1 MNHSYPTLLSLLLL
15 LGCTPKNGD
24 SGLVDSNIS
33 SCLTDGTPTEPFE
46 LFPDLPTTQI
56 HADIAFDG
64 QLIWTVFNL
73 PNNES
78 DFDVYLGAIDCTG
91 TVAVEPQQILNIPGL
106 NQTTPRIAIS
116 EDNILIAAQSD
127 NGSSANNLSIH
138 LYVQHRDGTLI
149 SEREWTPTINDTDL
163 GNRWLPS
170 ISGDSDGFWLAAA
183 AANGTHF
190 QTAVQ
195 RLNSNGEDVSP
206 PFWVGPNT
214 YAVFPNIDGTPT
226 EFVAA
231 WESGDDSVQW
241 VKGSVNGGDADY
253 TEQSNSSS
261 PKVLW
266 NGGNPT
272 VFANRRTPLAV
283 TMNDAQLSL
292 LGNSHFPN
300 AAVGSTHTF
309 IGYFKIQSGSAN
321 DVYISTLRDE
331 NIGEQDILIENNSPA
346 APYRPA
352 VTHVGEDSFLMVWSG
367 GQNPNFM
374 LTGQFVDL
382 TAAE

>member
-1 MNHSYPTLLSLLLL
+1 MILFYPTWLILVVL
-15 LGCTPKNGD
+15 LGCTPKSED
-24 SGLVDSNIS
+24 ADLTDAAAQ
-33 SCLTDGTPTEPFE
+33 SCLSASTPIEAFE
-46 LFPDLPTTQI
+46 IFPDLSATQI

-64 QLIWTVFNL
+64 QWVWTVFNL
-73 PNNES
+73 PNDDS

-91 TVAVEPQQILNIPGL
+91 SVVVTPKQVLSIPGL

-116 EDNILIAAQSD
+116 NDNILIAAQAD
-127 NGSSANNLSIH
+127 NGNSANNLSIH
-138 LYVQHRDGTLI
+138 LYVQHLDGTPVA
-149 SEREWTPTINDTDL
+149 EREWTPIIDSVEV

-170 ISGDSDGFWLAAA
+170 ISGDDEGFWLAAA

-195 RLNSNGEDVSP
+195 RLNSSGEAVGN
-206 PFWVGPNT
+206 PFWVGPNE

-231 WESGDDSVQW
+231 WESGDESVQW
-241 VKGSVNGGDADY
+241 TMGSVDGSDEEY
-253 TEQSNSSS
+253 FEQSNSSS

-266 NGGNPT
+266 NDGNPNL
-272 VFANRRTPLAV
+272 FSNRRSPLAV

-300 AAVGSTHTF
+300 AATGSTQTLV
-309 IGYFKIQSGSAN
+309 GYFRIQSGNAN
-321 DVYISTLRDE
+321 DVYMSTLLD
-331 NIGEQDILIENNSPA
+331 GEIVQQDSLIEDDIPA
-346 APYRPA
+346 TPYRPA
-352 VTHVGEDSFLMVWSG
+352 VTNVGEDSFLMVWSG

-374 LTGQFVDL
+374 LVGQFIDL
-382 TAAE
+382 TTAE

>member
-1 MNHSYPTLLSLLLL
+1 MNRFHPTSLSIFLFLS
-15 LGCTPKNGD
+15 CTPKNDD
-24 SGLVDSNIS
+24 SGLVDSNIA
-33 SCLTDGTPTEPFE
+33 SCLTDGTPTESFE
-46 LFPDLPTTQI
+46 LFPNLPTTQI

-91 TVAVEPQQILNIPGL
+91 NVVVEPQQILNIPGL

-116 EDNILIAAQSD
+116 NDNILIAAQAD
-127 NGSSANNLSIH
+127 NGNSANNLSIH
-138 LYVQHRDGTLI
+138 LYVQSVDGTYI
-149 SEREWTPTINDTDL
+149 SEREWTPIIDSTEI

-183 AANGTHF
+183 AANGAHF

-195 RLNSNGEDVSP
+195 RLNSDGEDVGS

-214 YAVFPNIDGTPT
+214 YAVFPNIDGTST

-241 VKGSVNGGDADY
+241 VKGSVNGGDPDHI
-253 TEQSNSSS
+253 EQSNSSS

-309 IGYFKIQSGSAN
+309 IGYFKIQSGYAN
-321 DVYISTLRDE
+321 DVYISTLLDE
-331 NIGEQDILIENNSPA
+331 NIAEQDLLIENNTPA
-346 APYRPA
+346 ALYRPA
-352 VTHVGEDSFLMVWSG
+352 VTTVGEDSFLLVWSG
-367 GQNPNFM
+367 GQNPDFM
-374 LTGQFVDL
+374 LTGQFIDL
-382 TAAE
+382 TTAE